1 MLRRLLVVFWIATAV
16 AALAAPSA
24 QAQTPPSGSWDRN
37 GNMDESGITY
47 SVEST
52 ADGIT
57 VRITV
62 RQSSPGSS
70 ERVSETPANLPVT
83 VAPPAPQQ
91 DAPSAPL
98 TREWT
103 DNTGYHRIT
112 SDGQRVDVTPA
123 IISTATRDWWVSQI
137 AAHPNQ
143 IPYIVNIDNQFTD
156 IIWIPDQSGNVAFSV
171 DDAPPPPSPL
181 PGGNANSTDPREVAL
196 DALGHLP
203 FPNVQLRANPGLGL
217 VAVPSW
223 FWVEGYDGQPISIS
237 RTVTVPPEVG
247 PEVPLTTVPA
257 TDPRRLPTSFTV
269 DVRVSPG
276 SYVWSFGDGAH
287 LTSSSLGHPYP
298 AESEIKH
305 TYEHS
310 SLPYA
315 GGFPLRLTVRFNTE
329 FRLNGGGWVGLPQVE
344 RVYETGYRVQEMQPV
359 LGRN

>member
-1 MLRRLLVVFWIATAV
+1 MWISRIGVLVICSVGMLLACPLAW
-16 AALAAPSA
+16 AAGEEMGYEPNDNWAPGVTYTV
-24 QAQTPPSGSWDRN
+24 QT
-37 GNMDESGITY
+37 
-47 SVEST
+47 T
-52 ADGIT
+52 ADGII

-62 RQSSPGSS
+62 RQSSPGTS
-70 ERVSETPANLPVT
+70 EHTSETPANLPVT
-83 VAPPAPQQ
+83 GAPPVQQ
-91 DAPSAPL
+91 PNAPSAPQ

-112 SDGQRVDVTPA
+112 ADGQRVDVTPA
-123 IISTATRDWWVSQI
+123 MISTATRDWWLTQI

-143 IPYIVNIDNQFTD
+143 IPYVVNVDNQFTD
-156 IIWIPDQSGNVAFSV
+156 IIWIPDQTGNVEFSV
-171 DDAPPPPSPL
+171 DQALPSPAL

-203 FPNVQLRANPGLGL
+203 FPNVQLKANPGLGL

-223 FWVEGYDGQPISIS
+223 FWVEGYNGQPIGIS
-237 RTVTVPPEVG
+237 RTVTVPPEIG

-257 TDPRRLPTSFTV
+257 TDPRRLPTVFTV
-269 DVRVSPG
+269 DVRVTPD
-276 SYVWSFGDGAH
+276 SYRWSFGDGTT
-287 LTSSSLGHPYP
+287 LTPDSLGQPYP

-305 TYEHS
+305 TYQHS

-329 FRLNGGGWVGLPQVE
+329 FRLNGGGWVGLPSVE
-344 RVYETGYRVQEMQPV
+344 RLYAAGYPVQEMQPV